1 MGSLFVFYLLP
12 RVFVRLKASKTAVSG
27 SARGARVRAA
37 ELGLKKLEDLCIRE
51 PGKATYGTEL
61 PGWDPGLWQLYRQV
75 WHLSQDIYG

>member
-1 MGSLFVFYLLP
+1 MFHLLP

-27 SARGARVRAA
+27 SARGAGVGAA
-37 ELGLKKLEDLCIRE
+37 ELGLKKKLEALYLRE

-75 WHLSQDIYG
+75 WHLRQDIYG